1 MGVVQILLFAAGVL
15 CGGRYPWQHGAT
27 ASGPSGRRDMWSTR
41 TPTGIGLSLAGAV
54 VTVRVFTCFI
64 GLVLS
69 MTVAASAQS
78 NTTSQPR
85 TATQAIQDMITGI
98 EKQLTGVA
106 REMPED
112 KYEFA
117 PTEGA
122 FRGVRNFA
130 KQIKHA
136 AAVHY
141 LVAASILGEPITADM
156 SGERGPDSVKTKTD
170 VLKYLEDS
178 FSYLKRAA
186 ATVDDKNAFTPIKG
200 VFGSAPDTRM
210 GLIVV
215 AVSHSSNHYGQVV
228 EYLRMNGLVPPSA
241 Q

>member
-1 MGVVQILLFAAGVL
+1 VNLRVL
-15 CGGRYPWQHGAT
+15 T
-27 ASGPSGRRDMWSTR
+27 
-41 TPTGIGLSLAGAV
+41 
-54 VTVRVFTCFI
+54 
-64 GLVLS
+64 LVLGLAVS
-69 MTVAASAQS
+69 VATDADAQS
-78 NTTSQPR
+78 NAAQPR
-85 TATQAIQDMITGI
+85 TATQAIQDMIAGI
-98 EKQLTGVA
+98 EKRLTGVA

-130 KQIKHA
+130 RQLKHA

-156 SGERGPDSVKTKTD
+156 SDERGPDSVKTKAEG
-170 VLKYLEDS
+170 LKYLEDS
-178 FSYLKRAA
+178 FSYLKKAA
-186 ATVDDKNAFTPIKG
+186 ATIDEKNAFMPIKG
-200 VFGSAPDTRM
+200 VFGSAPDTRI

-215 AVSHSSNHYGQVV
+215 AVSHSNNHYGQVV
-228 EYLRMNGLVPPSA
+228 EYLRMNGLVPPRT